1 MGRYIKFIFI
11 SIIFIVLQTTVANII
26 SIRGIS
32 PDFLL
37 IWIVLIAIRYGQ
49 IESTLFGFII
59 GLIYDLA
66 TGGVIGLS
74 SLSKSVSGF
83 IAGYFFN
90 ENKTVI
96 TLSSYRF
103 LLIVLLISLIHN
115 SFYYLIYLQG
125 SELNTFS
132 SIVKIGG
139 ITTLYTTT
147 ISLLPVFIFMR
158 KYSFIR

>member
-1 MGRYIKFIFI
+1 MGRYLKFIFI

-26 SIRGIS
+26 SIRSIS

-49 IESTLFGFII
+49 VESTLFGFAI
-59 GLIYDLA
+59 GLLYDLA

-83 IAGYFFN
+83 VAGYFYN
-90 ENKTVI
+90 ENKTEI
-96 TLSSYRF
+96 TLGSYRF
-103 LLIVLLISLIHN
+103 LLIVLLTALLHN
-115 SFYYLIYLQG
+115 LFYYLIYLQG
-125 SELNTFS
+125 SELNTFR
-132 SIVKIGG
+132 SIVMIGG
-139 ITTLYTTT
+139 ITALYTTT
-147 ISLLPVFIFMR
+147 ISLMPVFIFMR